1 MTASAQAVD
10 LQADTLTAWEHY
22 LQLARQR
29 SVARIAPNGQF
40 LWLDEEPGRAERLR
54 KGEVA
59 TAPVAG
65 SGSEEVAH
73 GLIHDWIGAIFV
85 PNVSLDQVLNLLED
99 FGSYKTIYGPQ
110 VVAAQL
116 LGRENGEEQ
125 YSVKFVNRVLF
136 VTSGIDIRCKSRT
149 VRLDERR
156 AYSNSETIR
165 VQEIKDYGKP
175 SEQELTPDT
184 GDGYIWRLTTI
195 ARYEERDGGVYIET
209 ETIGLTRDVPG
220 ALTAFIMPVV
230 RKLSRNSVAATLEK
244 TRNALR
250 PMAAGSNALTSTGLG
265 VAEIH
270 ASAVR

>member
-1 MTASAQAVD
+1 MSASAQAVD

-29 SVARIAPNGQF
+29 AGARIAPNGQF
-40 LWLDEEPGRAERLR
+40 LWLDEEAGRAERLR

-59 TAPVAG
+59 IAPIAG
-65 SGSEEVAH
+65 SGSEQVVH

-85 PNVSLDQVLNLLED
+85 PNVSLDQVLDLLDD

-110 VVAAQL
+110 VVDAQL

-125 YSVKFVNRVLF
+125 YSVRFVNKVLF
-136 VTSGIDIRCKSRT
+136 VTSGVDIRCKSRT

-156 AYSNSETIR
+156 AYSNSETVR

-175 SEQELTPDT
+175 SERELAPDT
-184 GDGYIWRLTTI
+184 GDGFIWRLSNM

-209 ETIGLTRDVPG
+209 ETIGLTRDIPG
-220 ALTAFIMPVV
+220 ALTAFITPVV
-230 RKLSRNSVAATLEK
+230 RRLSRNSVAGTLEK

-250 PMAAGSNALTSTGLG
+250 PMAAGSNALTSKGLG
-265 VAEIH
+265 AAEIH
-270 ASAVR
+270 VNAVR